1 MTFYTEVP
9 FKSYSIME
17 LSMREAVKL
26 TALAGI
32 MVIAVF
38 VPRQAQAQAQAQTV
52 PDATFA
58 VDEAMAKKG
67 KTLFATRAC
76 SGCHT
81 IGKGR
86 LAGPDL
92 AHVQD
97 RRTMDWLKSWLKD
110 PPAMMETDSTA
121 KALLKEYNNT
131 KMPNMKLSDED
142 ALALIHHMA
151 NESKKVKK
159 SSK

>member
-1 MTFYTEVP
+1 
-9 FKSYSIME
+9 
-17 LSMREAVKL
+17 MREAVKL

-32 MVIAVF
+32 MALAVF
-38 VPRQAQAQAQAQTV
+38 VPRQAHAQAQAATET
-52 PDATFA
+52 ATFA

-67 KTLFATRAC
+67 KSLFTARAC

-92 AHVQD
+92 AHVHD
-97 RRTMDWLKSWLKD
+97 RRTLDWLKSWLKD
-110 PPAMMETDSTA
+110 PTAMMETDSTA
-121 KALLKEYNNT
+121 KALLKEFNNT
-131 KMPNMKLSDED
+131 KMPNMKLTEDE

-151 NESKKVKK
+151 NESKKAKK
-159 SSK
+159 ASK